1 MLVFVQVE
9 ERCGPHLEENL
20 ASNNSVVQMLVER
33 CHTLEQAN
41 KRLQEEARTQ
51 QQQYEVC
58 LDRVATQVVQA
69 LLSQKVRFRW
79 RVENF
84 VCTGNFCTE
93 HSLCKNYGKLS

>member
-1 MLVFVQVE
+1 MHHEQHFNSVLVFVQVE
-9 ERCGPHLEENL
+9 ERCPPQPEESL

-69 LLSQKVRFRW
+69 LLSQKVRCREK
-79 RVENF
+79 VASF
-84 VCTGNFCTE
+84 VNTV
-93 HSLCKNYGKLS
+93 KLL

>member
-9 ERCGPHLEENL
+9 ERCHPQQEENL
-20 ASNNSVVQMLVER
+20 VSNHSVVQMLVER

-69 LLSQKVRFRW
+69 LLSQKVRFTAKVQVSWPRIA
-79 RVENF
+79 
-84 VCTGNFCTE
+84 
-93 HSLCKNYGKLS
+93 NYRFQIP